1 MYDSMSSLIAD
12 YDGSTIDLR
21 SDTVTKPSD
30 EMRAIMAAA
39 DVGDDV
45 YGEDPSII
53 ALEEKLAAMTGKEA
67 GLFLP
72 SCTMSNLVAML
83 CHAARGEEIILG
95 KGYHIYKY
103 EAGGSAV
110 LGGAFQCALDEDADG
125 GLDPEKVRTAIKP
138 DDPHFPISKVLS
150 LENTTSGKAIALDRL
165 QSSIDVARSANMN
178 VHLDGARFFNATTKL
193 NVSPKQLAAPFDTVS
208 LCMSKGLGA
217 PVGAVLV
224 GSKELMSRAVRA
236 RKIVGGGMR
245 QAGVLAAAC
254 IYALD
259 NHIGDLAADHDR
271 AQTLTH
277 ELSNIGA
284 INIDPGQTQTN
295 MLFIEVDETDVN
307 PLRRYLAERGI
318 NLAGGTQIRIV
329 MHRDIDDDGLER
341 TINAFKGFYSQ

>member
-12 YDGSTIDLR
+12 YDGKTIDLR
-21 SDTVTKPSD
+21 SDTVTKPSP
-30 EMRAIMAAA
+30 EMRAVMADA

-53 ALEEKLAAMTGKEA
+53 ALENKLAAMTGKEA

-83 CHAARGEEIILG
+83 CHAARGDEIILG
-95 KGYHIYKY
+95 KGYHVYKY

-110 LGGAFQCALDEDADG
+110 LGGAYPCPLDEDADG
-125 GLDPEKVRTAIKP
+125 GLDPEKVRAAIKP
-138 DDPHFPISKVLS
+138 DDPHFPVSKVLS
-150 LENTTSGKAIALDRL
+150 LENTTSGKAITLERL
-165 QSSIDVARSANMN
+165 QSVIDVARSADMTC
-178 VHLDGARFFNATTKL
+178 HLDGARFFNATTKL
-193 NVSPKQLAAPFDTVS
+193 GVSAEQLAAPFDTIS

-224 GSKELMSRAVRA
+224 GTKDLITHAVRA

-254 IYALD
+254 IHALD
-259 NHIGDLAADHDR
+259 HHIGDLAADHER
-271 AQTLTH
+271 ARVLTQA
-277 ELSNIGA
+277 LSEIGA
-284 INIDPGQTQTN
+284 ITIDPAQTQTN
-295 MLFIEVDETDVN
+295 MLFIEIDEADVT

-318 NLAGGTQIRIV
+318 NLAGGSQIRIV
-329 MHRDIDDDGLER
+329 LHRDIDNDGLQR
-341 TINAFKGFYSQ
+341 TIDAFNGFYSQ